1 MERATIAK
9 TAVEDAQR
17 EERKKREELGVD
29 YVPRFFEKQGG
40 HWVPKLRRVFSFKRY
55 YQLTRFF
62 QNTKRPTTGDTGRR
76 RVDIPFIDQIN
87 TQSDSL
93 NEYRS

>member
-40 HWVPKLRRVFSFKRY
+40 HWVPKLRRVFSFKC
-55 YQLTRFF
+55 
-62 QNTKRPTTGDTGRR
+62 
-76 RVDIPFIDQIN
+76 
-87 TQSDSL
+87 
-93 NEYRS
+93 